1 MKIALIGQRSIP
13 ATYGGVEVYA
23 EELAAR
29 LADRGHEV
37 TAFCAEAGRS
47 GSIVHRGV
55 KVQFV
60 PVTNGKHTR
69 ALSQSFSSSI
79 RSLGSRFDV
88 VHYMAMGPTI
98 ASPLT
103 RFGSRAA
110 VVATIQGR
118 DDQRA
123 KWSPPAQLLMRASL
137 ATLRRMPH
145 RVIPVSQE
153 LFDEFLPHIGDRL
166 RRVPNGIFSPDPN
179 NTGEE
184 ILGSFGL
191 EPRSYVLFASRLVPE
206 KRVEDLISGF
216 MASSVDKRL
225 IIAGVSSGTDDYVA
239 GLHRLA
245 ASDPRIE
252 FIGHRTAAEV
262 EALQRHTALFALV
275 SELEGLPFAL
285 LEAASRSAP
294 LLVSDLPCNLEVV
307 GQADEGAA
315 IVNIGAVDQI
325 TAGIERVVS
334 APEAHEAAARRS
346 KIVLDTFGWSGI
358 VSEIEAIYEE
368 AIEARSR

>member
-37 TAFCAEAGRS
+37 TAFCAENGRS
-47 GSIVHRGV
+47 GSIIHRGV
-55 KVQFV
+55 NVQFV
-60 PVTNGKHTR
+60 PVANGKHTR
-69 ALSQSFSSSI
+69 ALSQAFSSSL

-98 ASPLT
+98 ASPLV
-103 RFGSRAA
+103 RFGSTAA

-123 KWSPPAQLLMRASL
+123 KWSPPAKLLMRASL
-137 ATLRRMPH
+137 ATLRRIPH

-153 LFDEFLPHIGDRL
+153 LFDGFLPHIGDRL
-166 RRVPNGIFSPDPN
+166 RRVPNGIFAPDLSS
-179 NTGEE
+179 TGEE
-184 ILGSFGL
+184 IVTSLGL
-191 EPRSYVLFASRLVPE
+191 QPRGYVLFASRLVPE
-206 KRVEDLISGF
+206 KRVEDLINGF
-216 MASSVDKRL
+216 MATSVDKRL
-225 IIAGVSSGTDDYVA
+225 VIAGASSDTDEYVA
-239 GLHRLA
+239 ALRRLA
-245 ASDPRIE
+245 AGDPRIE

-307 GQADEGAA
+307 GEPDEGAA
-315 IVNIGAVDQI
+315 VVNVGAVDQI
-325 TAGIERVVS
+325 TAGIEQVLS
-334 APEAHEAAARRS
+334 ASEAHQAAARRS

-358 VSEIEAIYEE
+358 VSEIEAVYEE
-368 AIEARSR
+368 AVAVRSR